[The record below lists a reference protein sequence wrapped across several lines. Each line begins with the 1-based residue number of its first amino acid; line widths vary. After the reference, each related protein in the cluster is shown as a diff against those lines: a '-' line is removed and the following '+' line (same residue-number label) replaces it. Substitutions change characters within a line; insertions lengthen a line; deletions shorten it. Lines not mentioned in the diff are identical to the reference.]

1 MTLAQG
7 STYILQAVYMVAF
20 IYGVVLIF
28 EAAWSLRSS
37 QISDALNGILAALFL
52 VLGPTLIQVLFS
64 VFSLPGGFDL
74 W

>member
-1 MTLAQG
+1 MTLVQG
-7 STYILQAVYMVAF
+7 IAHLLQAVYMIAF

-28 EAAWSLRSS
+28 EAAWSLKSS

-52 VLGPTLIQVLFS
+52 VLGPSLIQVLFS
-64 VFSLPGGFDL
+64 IFSLPGGFDL